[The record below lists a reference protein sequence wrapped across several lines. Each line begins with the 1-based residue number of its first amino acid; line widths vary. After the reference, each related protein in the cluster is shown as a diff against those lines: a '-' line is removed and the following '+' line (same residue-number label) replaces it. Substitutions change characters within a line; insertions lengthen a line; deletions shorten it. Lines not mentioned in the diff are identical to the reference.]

1 MKTPRYTQRSGP
13 LGWFIPFVA
22 SLFLFV
28 SVAQAQTGA
37 LGGRVTDAATNAP
50 LAGALV
56 TVVGTSI
63 ETSTDRSGEYAL
75 PVVPAGVHTVRVSYL
90 GMADAEGNATVTS
103 GGRAT
108 LDLRVGG
115 DVVRLTEY
123 RVEGQREGQARAL
136 NQQRA
141 SDNLRSIVS
150 ADAAG
155 RFPDQNVAETMQRI
169 TGVSLQRDQGEGRFI
184 SIRGVDP
191 DLNNT
196 QLNGVNLPASEEDTR
211 KVNLDV
217 FPTDILDSVEVVKA
231 VTPDMDGDAI
241 GGSVNIKT
249 LTAFSQAGRVLRG
262 TAEGQY
268 SNLSGK
274 WGHKLSAV
282 WGDTFNDGK
291 VGLLVAI
298 SDAKRYFGSDDRETD
313 GNPWVPDASATP
325 GVSFLT
331 PGGDIQHREYIVNRV
346 RRGLNAS
353 LDFRPSADDSYFVRA
368 VYSHFSDYENRFR
381 TRFRGRPQNALPT
394 SDTTGTITG
403 RPVVIDLKDRTE
415 DNNVFV
421 FSAGGENIRNAFEI
435 DYQVSFA
442 RAELDDPFRYQP
454 AFSSANTTWNYDF
467 ADMQKPVIT
476 GTGASLPASAFN
488 FTGWALDQ
496 GLNTEDEIS
505 ASLNVK
511 RTIEWGGN
519 PGFVK
524 VGAKHRAKSRSVD
537 IESKAVR
544 LAPGRTL
551 TLAQVARTSSRGV
564 TPTFPSVDPAAF
576 RAYHAANPDHFVTL
590 ANETL
595 VNGTIEDYE
604 TDENVSAAYAMGSVR
619 VGKLTL
625 IGGARYE
632 STRFRTRGWSI
643 EDEDPSTLE
652 RTSARRTYDNFLP
665 SVVGRYDFSQ
675 RLVGRASWT
684 RTLARPKFL
693 DSSSSRIIEDDD
705 VFQGNSNLKP
715 YSADNWDASL
725 EFYPKSLGVISV
737 GAFHKDI
744 KDFIFSQVIAGAGID
759 GGSLTTPLN
768 GKSATVTGFEADWQQ
783 QFSFLP
789 APFDGFGFYANLTLT
804 DSESVLG
811 GARSADKIPF
821 LNQSKRLTNVA
832 LSYEKHGFFIRLS
845 MAQRTRYL
853 NSIGASTVAD
863 IYVEDHT
870 QFDLSTNYRISPRY
884 TVYAEVLNLTNE
896 PFSAVYNVTNGL
908 QKAEFYKWSA
918 NVGVKL
924 NF

>member
-1 MKTPRYTQRSGP
+1 LAESNN
-13 LGWFIPFVA
+13 
-22 SLFLFV
+22 SV
-28 SVAQAQTGA
+28 SVASGVRT
-37 LGGRVTDAATNAP
+37 P
-50 LAGALV
+50 LDV
-56 TVVGTSI
+56 K
-63 ETSTDRSGEYAL
+63 
-75 PVVPAGVHTVRVSYL
+75 
-90 GMADAEGNATVTS
+90 
-103 GGRAT
+103 
-108 LDLRVGG
+108 VGG
-115 DVVRLTEY
+115 EVVSLSEY

-141 SDNLRSIVS
+141 SGNLRSIVS

-196 QLNGVNLPASEEDTR
+196 QLNGVNLPASEEDSR

-217 FPTDILDSVEVVKA
+217 FPTDILDSVEVIKA

-268 SNLSGK
+268 SELSGK

-282 WGDTFNDGK
+282 WGDTFNEGK
-291 VGLLVAI
+291 VGVLIAL

-325 GVSFLT
+325 GVFFLT
-331 PGGDIQHREYIVNRV
+331 PGGDIQHREYVVNRV
-346 RRGLNAS
+346 RRGVNAT
-353 LDFRPSADDSYFVRA
+353 LDFRPNAEDSYYVRA

-394 SDTTGTITG
+394 SDTTGVITG
-403 RPVVIDLKDRTE
+403 RPIVIDLKDRTE
-415 DNNVFV
+415 DNNVWAY
-421 FSAGGENIRNAFEI
+421 SAGGENNRGLWEI

-454 AFSSANTTWNYDF
+454 AFSSANTTWNYDL

-476 GTGASLPASAFN
+476 GTGVNLPASAFN
-488 FTGWALDQ
+488 FTSWALDQ
-496 GLNTEDEIS
+496 GKNVEEETAFALNLRRAVDFG
-505 ASLNVK
+505 ANPGHVKFGVK
-511 RTIEWGGN
+511 RRE
-519 PGFVK
+519 
-524 VGAKHRAKSRSVD
+524 KSRTVD
-537 IESKAVR
+537 IESQAVR
-544 LAPGRTL
+544 LAPGQTL

-564 TPTFPSVDPAAF
+564 TASFPSVNPAAF
-576 RAYHAANPDHFVTL
+576 RAYYAANPTHFVVR
-590 ANETL
+590 ADDTL

-604 TDENVSAAYAMGSVR
+604 TSEDITAAYAMADVR
-619 VGKLTL
+619 LGKLTL
-625 IGGARYE
+625 TSGV
-632 STRFRTRGWSI
+632 RFENTKFSTRGWSI
-643 EDEDPSTLE
+643 EDEDPATLA
-652 RTSARRTYDNFLP
+652 RTSASNSYDNFLP
-665 SVVGRYDFSQ
+665 GLIGRYDFTQ
-675 RLVGRASWT
+675 RMVGRASWT

-725 EFYPKSLGVISV
+725 EFYPQSLGVFSV
-737 GAFHKDI
+737 GVFKKDI
-744 KDFIFSQVIAGAGID
+744 KDFIFSQVIAGAGVN

-768 GKSATVTGFEADWQQ
+768 GKSASVTGFEADWQQ
-783 QFSFLP
+783 QFTFLP
-789 APFDGFGFYANLTLT
+789 APFDGLGFYANLTLT

-811 GARSADKIPF
+811 GARASEKIPF

-832 LSYEKHGFFIRLS
+832 LSYEKHGFFMRLS

-853 NSIGASTVAD
+853 NRIGASTVAD
-863 IYVEDHT
+863 VYVEDHT
-870 QFDLSTNYRISPRY
+870 QFDLSTNYRITPRY
-884 TVYAEVLNLTNE
+884 TIYAEVLNLTNE
-896 PFSAVYNVTNGL
+896 PFSAVYNITNGL